1 MKKITYLGIFL
12 ILSLLGFT
20 AKAEINFDLT
30 TVSGGVLVMDYD
42 AVNAERNKA
51 QADRWITVASF
62 GNSGTAGRCGTAAKT
77 FDIKSGRT
85 IEFFLAKCDAMVITA
100 NIASGRGLIVN
111 IAEGNGAYGPNIQL
125 SGTDACKD
133 YTVDINKEGPV
144 KIKVQGLNTNSSWT
158 SFFAFSYA
166 PKAPSIDAFSVNGI
180 NANIN
185 KETKTISLE
194 LPYGTDISAVTPVV
208 TIGGT
213 ATSYTPTGAQ
223 NFSSGTVVYAAT
235 DGTLTQNYDV
245 NITVRATPDTEKT
258 ITSLTINGKPA
269 QINETTGQIT
279 YNFPSF
285 EGPLS
290 NWPIVFTLNSVVATA
305 SFTSGNSHDF
315 GANGALSITV
325 TAQDLSTKVYSV
337 APTVSTKKNLAILAV
352 NGRAEAYDALFLSA
366 FDDYYLHFLMAANT
380 APADINAFYANYD
393 AIVLHSNVGGTN
405 ATAKATK
412 AMVGVKPILNM
423 KVFFYSTGTGTSE
436 RWNWS
441 TAAPQNAAAGTVS
454 ANVETNLQAHP
465 IFSNVSF
472 SGTTLT
478 FYDNAT
484 TANANAIQFA
494 TDLAT
499 VTGHT
504 SHTIATVGASGI
516 QMHEIQDNMAAKFI
530 MLGLGSENN
539 NYNFL
544 NANTI
549 NVLKNSMAYLM
560 NPAAKYAYATTS
572 TISTEGNNKLY
583 FNNNTIFN
591 PEQKMLVIFNAAGVK
606 VKQSMDKS
614 IDTKSLK
621 SGVYFIQAND
631 MSIQKF
637 VK

>member
-1 MKKITYLGIFL
+1 MKKITCLGIFL
-12 ILSLLGFT
+12 FLSLLGFT

-42 AVNAERNKA
+42 AVNGERNKA
-51 QADRWITVASF
+51 QADRWITVVNF
-62 GNSGTAGRCGTAAKT
+62 GNSGTSGKCGTAAKT

-85 IEFFLAKCDAMVITA
+85 IEFFLAKCDAMTINA
-100 NIASGRGLIVN
+100 NIATGRGLIVN
-111 IAEGNGAYGPNIQL
+111 IAVGDGAYGSNIQL
-125 SGTDACKD
+125 DGTGACKD
-133 YTVDINKEGPV
+133 YTVDVNSEGPV
-144 KIKVQGLNTNSSWT
+144 KIKVQGLNSNSSWT
-158 SFFAFSYA
+158 SFFTFTYA
-166 PKAPSIDAFSVNGI
+166 PKAPSIDAFSINGI

-223 NFSSGTVVYAAT
+223 NFSLGTVVYAAT

-245 NITVRATPDTEKT
+245 NITVRATPDTDKA
-258 ITSLTINGKPA
+258 ISSLTINGKPA
-269 QINETTGQIT
+269 QINETTGVIT
-279 YNFPSF
+279 YDFPSF

-352 NGRAEAYDALFLSA
+352 NGVAEAYDALFLSA

-405 ATAKATK
+405 ATAIASK

-423 KVFFYSTGTGTSE
+423 KAYFYNSG
-436 RWNWS
+436 RWSWS

-454 ANVETNLQAHP
+454 AEVETNLQAHP

-494 TDLAT
+494 TDLST
-499 VTGHT
+499 ITGHT

-516 QMHEIQDNMAAKFI
+516 QMHETQDNMAAKFI

-544 NANTI
+544 NANAI

-560 NPAAKYAYATTS
+560 NPAAKYAYATTN
-572 TISTEGNNKLY
+572 TISTEASSKVY

-614 IDTKSLK
+614 IDTKSLN

>member
-1 MKKITYLGIFL
+1 MRKITYLGIIL
-12 ILSLLGFT
+12 ILSLLGLT

-42 AVNAERNKA
+42 AVSAERNMA
-51 QADRWITVASF
+51 QAERWITVVNF
-62 GNSGTAGRCGTAAKT
+62 GNSGTSGKCGTAAKT
-77 FDIKSGRT
+77 FDIKRGRT
-85 IEFFLAKCDAMVITA
+85 IEFFLAKCDAMTINA
-100 NIASGRGLIVN
+100 NIATGRGLTVN
-111 IAEGNGAYGPNIQL
+111 IAVGDGAYGADIQL
-125 SGTDACKD
+125 DGTGACKD
-133 YTVDINKEGPV
+133 YTVAVNSEGPV
-144 KIKVQGLNTNSSWT
+144 KIKVQGLTTSSAWT
-158 SFFAFSYA
+158 SFFTFTYA
-166 PKAPSIDAFSVNGI
+166 PKAPSIDAFSINGI
-180 NANIN
+180 DANIN

-213 ATSYTPTGAQ
+213 ATSYTPAGAQ
-223 NFSSGTVVYAAT
+223 NFAAGTVVYTAT
-235 DGTLTQNYDV
+235 DGTLTQNYNV

-258 ITSLTINGKPA
+258 ITSLTINGKVA
-269 QINETTGQIT
+269 QINEATGVIT
-279 YNFPSF
+279 YDFPSF

-290 NWPIVFTLNSVVATA
+290 NWPIVFSLNSVVATA

-315 GANGALSITV
+315 STNGALSITV

-352 NGRAEAYDALFLSA
+352 NGRAEAYDDLFLSA
-366 FDDYYLHFLMAANT
+366 FDDYYVHFLMAANT
-380 APADINAFYANYD
+380 APADITAFYANYD

-405 ATAKATK
+405 ATAIASK

-423 KVFFYSTGTGTSE
+423 KAYFYNSG
-436 RWNWS
+436 RWSWS

-472 SGTTLT
+472 SATTLT

-504 SHTIATVGASGI
+504 SHTIATVGSGI

-544 NANTI
+544 NANAI

-560 NPAAKYAYATTS
+560 NPAAKFNYATTS
-572 TISTEGNNKLY
+572 TISAEANNKLY

-591 PEQKMLVIFNAAGVK
+591 PEQKMLTIYNAAGVK
-606 VKQSMDKS
+606 VKQSTDKS
-614 IDTKSLK
+614 IDTKTLN
-621 SGVYFIQAND
+621 SGVYFIKADN
-631 MSIQKF
+631 MSAQKF

>member
-51 QADRWITVASF
+51 QADRWITVANF
-62 GNSGTAGRCGTAAKT
+62 GASGTSGKCGTAAKT

-85 IEFFLAKCDAMVITA
+85 IEFFLAKCDAMTINA
-100 NIASGRGLIVN
+100 NIATGRGLIVN
-111 IAEGNGAYGPNIQL
+111 IAEGDGAYGANIQL
-125 SGTDACKD
+125 DGTGACKD
-133 YTVDINKEGPV
+133 YTVDVNKEGPV
-144 KIKVQGLNTNSSWT
+144 KIKVQGLNSNSSWT
-158 SFFAFSYA
+158 SFFTFSYA

-180 NANIN
+180 DANIN
-185 KETKTISLE
+185 QETKTISLE
-194 LPYGTDISAVTPVV
+194 LPYGTNISAVTPVV

-269 QINETTGQIT
+269 QINETTGVIT
-279 YNFPSF
+279 YDFPSF

-290 NWPIVFTLNSVVATA
+290 NWAIVFTLNSVVATA

-352 NGRAEAYDALFLSA
+352 NGGAEAYDVLFLSA

-405 ATAKATK
+405 ATAVASK

-423 KVFFYSTGTGTSE
+423 KAYFYNSG
-436 RWNWS
+436 RWSWS

-465 IFSNVSF
+465 IFSNVTF

-499 VTGHT
+499 ITGHT

-539 NYNFL
+539 NYNLL
-544 NANTI
+544 NANAI

-560 NPAAKYAYATTS
+560 NPAAKYAYATTN
-572 TISTEGNNKLY
+572 TISAEASSKVY